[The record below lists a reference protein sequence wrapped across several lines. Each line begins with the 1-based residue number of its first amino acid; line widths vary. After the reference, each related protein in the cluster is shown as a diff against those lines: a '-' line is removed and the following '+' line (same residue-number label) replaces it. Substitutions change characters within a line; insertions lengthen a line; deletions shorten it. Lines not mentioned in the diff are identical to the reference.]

1 MVISNYLARYIPR
14 WEMFLGAALLIL
26 VFKFREGIWGNII
39 SVWKGRDNRPENDQ
53 DMLSTIIY
61 GLTIGGILYIISI
74 GLSLTFGSMRI
85 VNFAH
90 GMIYT
95 TGAYI
100 LIAALPFIRNNFFL
114 GILIAILVVIPI
126 SFIIE
131 KFIIRRLYGESI
143 DYAIIATYAVLLIGV
158 DLVKWIWGTSPIP
171 LSDPVGRSVSFLSI
185 EVPVY
190 RLIIIAVS
198 LAICVALWVFFKK
211 TIVGKI
217 VRCWPA
223 GQGSREESGD
233 QCRQILF
240 YRFCSGKLPRCL
252 RRSSLRPI
260 TTVHPYM
267 GFHILLISF
276 ARGDRRRARK
286 SEGHDGSLPLCWAW

>member
-1 MVISNYLARYIPR
+1 MISTL
-14 WEMFLGAALLIL
+14 
-26 VFKFREGIWGNII
+26 
-39 SVWKGRDNRPENDQ
+39 
-53 DMLSTIIY
+53 IY

-100 LIAALPFIRNNFFL
+100 LIAALPLIRNNFL
-114 GILIAILVVIPI
+114 AGMLISVVVIIPI

-131 KFIIRRLYGESI
+131 KFIIRRLYGQSI

-171 LSDPVGRSVSFLSI
+171 LSDPVGKSVTFLAI

-198 LAICVALWVFFKK
+198 LILCVGLWLFFKRS
-211 TIVGKI
+211 IIGKI
-217 VRCWPA
+217 VIA
-223 GQGSREESGD
+223 GLQDREAVRGLGISVDKYFSIVFVLGS
-233 QCRQILF
+233 
-240 YRFCSGKLPRCL
+240 CL
-252 RRSSLRPI
+252 AALGGVLYAPI

-276 ARGDRRRARK
+276 AVVIVG
-286 SEGHDGSLPLCWAW
+286 GLGSLKGTTISAFVLGMVMAITGRFWGPAAEAMVFAVMAVVLIIKPIEV